1 MPLKKGASKVVIS
14 KNIKTEMKAGK
25 PQGQAVAIAMKTAG
39 MSKPKANMGMV
50 MAAKSPMMPM
60 AKKKK

>member
-1 MPLKKGASKVVIS
+1 
-14 KNIKTEMKAGK
+14 
-25 PQGQAVAIAMKTAG
+25 MKTAG